1 MASTTSPDG
10 IVYPDASDP
19 IAPLNTVFQ
28 DLAESVQVALDNF
41 TPGTSNLA
49 NGCIQPN
56 NQTITENFTFDAG
69 INGVSAGP
77 ITIADGVTVTVP
89 VGVAWSIV

>member
-28 DLAESVQVALDNF
+28 DLAESVQA
-41 TPGTSNLA
+41 A
-49 NGCIQPN
+49 
-56 NQTITENFTFDAG
+56 FDARP
-69 INGVSAGP
+69 VSSGAGFE
-77 ITIADGVTVTVP
+77 ASFLLMG
-89 VGVAWSIV
+89 A